1 MPLGDILAELGL
13 RLLLELVLYGLTYWP
28 GYLILKIVS
37 LGQLELAP
45 VSTFGD
51 RNKGRVF
58 DFSIW
63 LYRDFAPSALRAEF
77 VCLIGF
83 LFWLLVATGVYFL
96 YPHAPPVPPKP

>member
-13 RLLLELVLYGLTYWP
+13 RLILEFVVYNLTYWP
-28 GYLILKIVS
+28 GCLLLKIAS
-37 LGQLELAP
+37 LGHLELAP
-45 VSTFGD
+45 LSTFGD

-63 LYRDFAPSALRAEF
+63 LHRDFEASVLRAEF
-77 VCLIGF
+77 VCLVGL

-96 YPHAPPVPPKP
+96 